1 MSGYVEG
8 INEIVNMVKVSREKA
23 LLGMYT
29 DSVRKFEKCLE
40 IIRHRCKEI
49 TDDYLLNRWKSTEKS
64 LREEMN
70 VVKELANSVDQL
82 RDNGLGMKKS
92 ISTKGEDRPIKNDS
106 LTKQQPVMK
115 RAGSHNDHLDVE
127 IRAPGQNHRNRAR
140 DDPAPKNSGRF
151 GGIQPFEFHHIP
163 QELIQY
169 DDDGNMIDPMDLM
182 GQPPQRDYQPPQRDY
197 QPPPRYNPPTAPSS
211 GGYSGG
217 YGDDYSSR
225 GGRKPYQQQMPSQ
238 PYYKDPDVWDPPSP
252 PARQAKPKAKVPPR
266 KVRPARPAPPSSKP
280 SASSKAPAADNKRDY
295 DKPWLPP
302 KKEKKK
308 AETFLEF
315 CYPEG
320 EGPDADLIKMLERDV
335 VSKNP
340 NVQFDD
346 IAELEDAKRVLQEA
360 VVLPLLMPDYFR
372 GIRRPWKGVML
383 FGPPGTGKT
392 MLAKAV
398 ATMGKTT
405 FFNVSASSLASKW
418 RGETE
423 KLVRI
428 LFEMA
433 RFYAPSTVFIDEVD
447 SIASKRGSG
456 DHESSKKMKTEFFIQ
471 MDGVSSDAAT
481 EPDEES
487 KDTPLKNVMVL
498 AATNRPWDLDEAMI
512 RRLEKRIYVPLPE
525 EKGRQVLFDINLKHT
540 KLSEDIDW
548 DILVEKTKGY
558 SGADIN
564 NVCREAALMP
574 MRRKILG
581 RKINVHDIPDMKDE
595 FDVPLTMEDFL
606 DALKNVKTS
615 VGSTFLKEY
624 AEWMK
629 EFGSV

>member
-1 MSGYVEG
+1 MSGQPNG
-8 INEIVNMVKVSREKA
+8 ISEIVDMVKVCREKA
-23 LLGMYT
+23 LLGLYF
-29 DSVRKFEKCLE
+29 DSVRKYEKC
-40 IIRHRCKEI
+40 IGFIKQRCRELS
-49 TDDYLLNRWKSTEKS
+49 DEYLLNRWKSTEKS

-70 VVKELANSVDQL
+70 QVKELANSVDHL
-82 RDNGLGMKKS
+82 KGGSGLSLKKS
-92 ISTKGEDRPIKNDS
+92 SSNRAEDRPIKGDGIERP
-106 LTKQQPVMK
+106 KGMMR
-115 RAGSHNDHLDVE
+115 RAGSHNDHLDVQ
-127 IRAPGQNHRNRAR
+127 IKTPDQNYRDRAQE
-140 DDPAPKNSGRF
+140 DPMTKGSGRF
-151 GGIQPFEFHHIP
+151 GGLKPFEHHHIP
-163 QELIQY
+163 KDFIQY
-169 DDDGNMIDPMDLM
+169 DDDGNLVDPVNFLD
-182 GQPPQRDYQPPQRDY
+182 QPPRQQ
-197 QPPPRYNPPTAPSS
+197 YNANPTNNYIDNYARG

-217 YGDDYSSR
+217 YGGSYPSR
-225 GGRKPYQQQMPSQ
+225 GGAKPYQQQMPQQ

-252 PARQAKPKAKVPPR
+252 PARQKPKSK
-266 KVRPARPAPPSSKP
+266 APPPKRKSRPVRQAPTSSKP
-280 SASSKAPAADNKRDY
+280 TTAGKGAANDGKRDY
-295 DKPWLPP
+295 EKPWLPPP

-308 AETFLEF
+308 ADTFLEF
-315 CYPEG
+315 CYPDG

-340 NVQFDD
+340 NVEFDD
-346 IAELEDAKRVLQEA
+346 IAELDDAKRVLQEA

-418 RGETE
+418 RGESE

-447 SIASKRGSG
+447 SVASKRGGG

-471 MDGVSSDAAT
+471 MDGVSSEAAE
-481 EPDEES
+481 EPNEET
-487 KDTPLKNVMVL
+487 KGEPLKNVMVL

-525 EKGRQVLFDINLKHT
+525 EKGRRVLFDINLKNSQ
-540 KLSEDIDW
+540 LSSEIDW
-548 DILVEKTKGY
+548 DELVRKTKGY

-581 RKINVHDIPDMKDE
+581 KKINVHDIPDMKDQ
-595 FDVPLTMEDFL
+595 FDVPLTMEDFT
-606 DALKNVKTS
+606 DALNNVKTS
-615 VGSTFLKEY
+615 VGETFLKEY